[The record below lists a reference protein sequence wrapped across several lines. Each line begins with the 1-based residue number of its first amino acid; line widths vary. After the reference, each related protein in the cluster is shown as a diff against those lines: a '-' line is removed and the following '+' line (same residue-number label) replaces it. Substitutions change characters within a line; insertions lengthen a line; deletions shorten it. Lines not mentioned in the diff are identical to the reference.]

1 MDLFM
6 QQKYQGYNLVY
17 LYEHK
22 KQIVL
27 DEKDYDELV
36 NYANLSDDEIK
47 SKIAS
52 ALTTDI
58 VFSFDFDVNK
68 KVTGNMR
75 IESATHNLGYNEY
88 DNIVR
93 ARDENIHHAVYTAIY
108 DYLEKI
114 KRDNN
119 ELSAKD
125 WILFTSIILSIFAMG
140 FAGGWLVFN

>member
-1 MDLFM
+1 
-6 QQKYQGYNLVY
+6 
-17 LYEHK
+17 
-22 KQIVL
+22 
-27 DEKDYDELV
+27 
-36 NYANLSDDEIK
+36 
-47 SKIAS
+47 
-52 ALTTDI
+52 
-58 VFSFDFDVNK
+58 
-68 KVTGNMR
+68 MR

-125 WILFTSIILSIFAMG
+125 WILFTSIILFVFMMG
-140 FAGGWLVFN
+140 FIGGWLVFN

>member
-1 MDLFM
+1 MLWICLCSRNIRDM
-6 QQKYQGYNLVY
+6 NI
-17 LYEHK
+17 K
-22 KQIVL
+22 KQIIL
-27 DEKDYDELV
+27 DDKDYERLV
-36 NYANLSDDEIK
+36 HDANLSNDEIK

-58 VFSFDFDVNK
+58 VVSFDFDVNK
-68 KVTGNMR
+68 KVPGNMR
-75 IESATHNLGYNEY
+75 IQSGTHNLGYNEY

>member
-1 MDLFM
+1 M
-6 QQKYQGYNLVY
+6 NI
-17 LYEHK
+17 K
-22 KQIVL
+22 KQIIL
-27 DEKDYDELV
+27 DDKDYEQLV
-36 NYANLSDDEIK
+36 HDANLSDDEIK

-58 VFSFDFDVNK
+58 VVSFDFDVNK
-68 KVTGNMR
+68 KVTGNIR
-75 IESATHNLGYNEY
+75 IESAAYNLGYNEY

-93 ARDENIHHAVYTAIY
+93 ARDKNIHHAVYTAIY

-125 WILFTSIILSIFAMG
+125 WILFTSTILSVLAMG
-140 FAGGWLVFN
+140 FAGGWLAFN

>member
-1 MDLFM
+1 M
-6 QQKYQGYNLVY
+6 NI
-17 LYEHK
+17 K
-22 KQIVL
+22 KQIIL
-27 DEKDYDELV
+27 DDKDYEQLV
-36 NYANLSDDEIK
+36 HDANLSDDEIK

-58 VFSFDFDVNK
+58 VVSFDFDVNK
-68 KVTGNMR
+68 KVTGNIR
-75 IESATHNLGYNEY
+75 IESAAYNLGYNEY

-93 ARDENIHHAVYTAIY
+93 ARDKNIHHAVYTAIY

-125 WILFTSIILSIFAMG
+125 WALFSLMVLFIFAMG
-140 FAGGWLVFN
+140 VVSGWLAFNCLGIGED

>member
-1 MDLFM
+1 M
-6 QQKYQGYNLVY
+6 NI
-17 LYEHK
+17 K
-22 KQIVL
+22 KQIIL
-27 DEKDYDELV
+27 DDKDYERLV
-36 NYANLSDDEIK
+36 HDANLSNDEIK

-58 VFSFDFDVNK
+58 VVSFDFDVNK
-68 KVTGNMR
+68 KVTGNIR
-75 IESATHNLGYNEY
+75 IESATYNLGYNEY

-93 ARDENIHHAVYTAIY
+93 ARDENIHHAAYTAIY

-125 WILFTSIILSIFAMG
+125 WILFTSIILYIFAMG
-140 FAGGWLVFN
+140 FAGGWLVFS

>member
-1 MDLFM
+1 MLWICLCSRNIRDM
-6 QQKYQGYNLVY
+6 NI
-17 LYEHK
+17 K
-22 KQIVL
+22 KQIIL
-27 DEKDYDELV
+27 DDKDYERLV
-36 NYANLSDDEIK
+36 HDANLSNDEIK

-58 VFSFDFDVNK
+58 VVSFDFDVNK
-68 KVTGNMR
+68 KVTGNIR
-75 IESATHNLGYNEY
+75 IESATYNLGYNEY
-88 DNIVR
+88 DNTVR

-125 WILFTSIILSIFAMG
+125 WILFTSIILYIFAMG
-140 FAGGWLVFN
+140 FAGGWLVFS

>member
-1 MDLFM
+1 MLWICLCSRNIRDM
-6 QQKYQGYNLVY
+6 NI
-17 LYEHK
+17 K
-22 KQIVL
+22 KQIIL
-27 DEKDYDELV
+27 DDKDYERLV
-36 NYANLSDDEIK
+36 HDANLSNDEIK

-58 VFSFDFDVNK
+58 VVSFDFDVNK

-75 IESATHNLGYNEY
+75 IESAAYNLGYNEY

-125 WILFTSIILSIFAMG
+125 WILFTSIILYIFAMG
-140 FAGGWLVFN
+140 FAGGWLVFS

>member
-1 MDLFM
+1 M
-6 QQKYQGYNLVY
+6 NI
-17 LYEHK
+17 K

-58 VFSFDFDVNK
+58 VFSFDFNVDK
-68 KVTGNMR
+68 KVTGKMR
-75 IESATHNLGYNEY
+75 IESATYNLGHNEY
-88 DNIVR
+88 DNIVK
-93 ARDENIHHAVYTAIY
+93 ARDQDIHYAVYTAIY

-119 ELSAKD
+119 ELSTKD
-125 WILFTSIILSIFAMG
+125 WILFTSIILSVFAMG
-140 FAGGWLVFN
+140 FAGGWLAFN

>member
-1 MDLFM
+1 MLWICLCSRNIRDM
-6 QQKYQGYNLVY
+6 NI
-17 LYEHK
+17 K
-22 KQIVL
+22 KQIIL
-27 DEKDYDELV
+27 DDKDYERLV
-36 NYANLSDDEIK
+36 YDANLSNDEIK

-52 ALTTDI
+52 ALTTDM

-68 KVTGNMR
+68 KVTGNTR

>member
-1 MDLFM
+1 M
-6 QQKYQGYNLVY
+6 NI
-17 LYEHK
+17 K
-22 KQIVL
+22 KQIIL
-27 DEKDYDELV
+27 DDKDYERLV
-36 NYANLSDDEIK
+36 HDANLSNDEIK

-52 ALTTDI
+52 ALTTDM

-68 KVTGNMR
+68 KVTGSTR

-125 WILFTSIILSIFAMG
+125 WILFTSIILFVFMMG
-140 FAGGWLVFN
+140 FIGGWLAFN

>member
-1 MDLFM
+1 M
-6 QQKYQGYNLVY
+6 NI
-17 LYEHK
+17 K

-52 ALTTDI
+52 ALTTDMI
-58 VFSFDFDVNK
+58 FSFDFNVDK
-68 KVTGNMR
+68 KVTGKMR

-93 ARDENIHHAVYTAIY
+93 ARDENIHHAVYIAIY

-114 KRDNN
+114 KKDNN

-125 WILFTSIILSIFAMG
+125 WILFTSIILFVFGMG

>member
-1 MDLFM
+1 M
-6 QQKYQGYNLVY
+6 NI
-17 LYEHK
+17 K

-27 DEKDYDELV
+27 DDKDYERLV
-36 NYANLSDDEIK
+36 HDANLSNDEIK

-58 VFSFDFDVNK
+58 VVSFDFDVNK
-68 KVTGNMR
+68 KVTGNIR
-75 IESATHNLGYNEY
+75 IESVAYNLGDNEY

-93 ARDENIHHAVYTAIY
+93 ARDTNIHHAVYTAIY

-125 WILFTSIILSIFAMG
+125 WILSTSIILYIFAMG
-140 FAGGWLVFN
+140 FAGGWLVFS

>member
-1 MDLFM
+1 MSI
-6 QQKYQGYNLVY
+6 
-17 LYEHK
+17 K

-93 ARDENIHHAVYTAIY
+93 ARDENKFGDRTP
-108 DYLEKI
+108 
-114 KRDNN
+114 KRYYP
-119 ELSAKD
+119 
-125 WILFTSIILSIFAMG
+125 
-140 FAGGWLVFN
+140 

>member
-1 MDLFM
+1 M
-6 QQKYQGYNLVY
+6 NI
-17 LYEHK
+17 K
-22 KQIVL
+22 KQIIL
-27 DEKDYDELV
+27 DDKDYERLV
-36 NYANLSDDEIK
+36 HDANLGNDEIK

-52 ALTTDI
+52 ALTTDM

>member
-1 MDLFM
+1 M
-6 QQKYQGYNLVY
+6 NI
-17 LYEHK
+17 K
-22 KQIVL
+22 KQIIL
-27 DEKDYDELV
+27 DDKDYERLV
-36 NYANLSDDEIK
+36 HDANLSNDEIK
-47 SKIAS
+47 SRIAN
-52 ALTTDI
+52 ALTTDM

-68 KVTGNMR
+68 KVTVNMR

-119 ELSAKD
+119 ELSAKEKTYTRRPSNKACPNYEYGD
-125 WILFTSIILSIFAMG
+125 DNFENRKRCLKKKNTR
-140 FAGGWLVFN
+140 

>member
-1 MDLFM
+1 M
-6 QQKYQGYNLVY
+6 NI
-17 LYEHK
+17 K
-22 KQIVL
+22 KQIIL
-27 DEKDYDELV
+27 DDKDYERLV
-36 NYANLSDDEIK
+36 HDANLSNDEIK

-58 VFSFDFDVNK
+58 VVSFDFDVNK

-93 ARDENIHHAVYTAIY
+93 ARDENIHHAAYTAIY

>member
-1 MDLFM
+1 M
-6 QQKYQGYNLVY
+6 NI
-17 LYEHK
+17 K

-36 NYANLSDDEIK
+36 NCANLSNDEIK

-52 ALTTDI
+52 ALTTDM

-75 IESATHNLGYNEY
+75 IESATYNLGYDEY

-93 ARDENIHHAVYTAIY
+93 VRDKNIHHAVYTAIY

-119 ELSAKD
+119 ELSTKD
-125 WILFTSIILSIFAMG
+125 WILFTSIILSVFAMG
-140 FAGGWLVFN
+140 FTGGWLAFN